1 MFLILALD
9 EDEWSASA
17 ALPPWIMSPVS
28 MEWKAGWV
36 PEPRRKILYV
46 QGRIK

>member
-1 MFLILALD
+1 MREIEAEVYMFLILALD

-28 MEWKAGWV
+28 ME
-36 PEPRRKILYV
+36 
-46 QGRIK
+46 